1 SKTLPPRFALFTRA
15 YTFQAFEECLCRLQ
29 SPDECSAVLCV
40 LKVTAIL
47 ERCLGDV
54 LFSRHVPVPFLL
66 KDILTQP
73 ELSAVFGTE
82 LMLVLQIVMGSPRS
96 LNLRNVVWHGFV
108 TPREVDRR
116 FVNELLSRT
125 TVALPLSATVE
136 RETDG
141 VLPFLDV
148 SVKRASDALNFAV
161 YRKPTHTGRYLDFES
176 YHPTSHKASVVS
188 ALFRRALS
196 VCSTEEALR
205 EEVKKVK
212 ADLVNNGYPKRF
224 INDIYKR
231 PRRPPGTPASRP
243 SNRICLPY
251 VKNVSET
258 VGRVLR
264 KHGIA
269 VSHKPVST
277 IRRRLPLPKDR
288 PGRERAQGLVYR
300 VPCADCPVAYVGET
314 KNFPDRIRRH
324 KYDVKKKDTEAS
336 TLAEHEQ
343 KTGHSFSLDET
354 QIVATERHWRKR
366 LHLESWFIQTTSK
379 NANRSKGTLPGAY
392 VSGLRA
398 LWGVGFDEQSFLSV
412 LEASPLVLP
421 GRMPFWHSCVQL
433 YNESRYDESLVLVLP
448 QVECILRVLFTVAN
462 DCPWRLLTAE
472 MSTLYTTLDEEIYLD
487 LFAYLEG
494 PRLRVR
500 ISHGEADLS
509 SIRKPLLI
517 HLFNTVAATCA
528 NSLCENHKL
537 QKCSTLGS
545 LRSVAVSYH
554 SHFHP
559 IQLLR
564 KKVLNTIEAL
574 KSWEEFIVQEKL
586 GDSSVHCDPLG
597 EPAKHCILLLMSKFD
612 IRLPVQLRTE
622 ATPGTLVADLSPRTV
637 FRPRRELEVTTMLR
651 QVCQEAHRSLRQ
663 VHETLAE
670 RTERWRLHQLRS
682 RQRDNYKRLLE

>member
-1 SKTLPPRFALFTRA
+1 MLPNTVRIQTCLSENVRKMLCEVGVTDVTLSDSAFLSDKLTLDSDKLRSLLESCGDRDASPDWHEVSLSKLSPVIHSVCRVFRSLPAETFWISSALLAWTGEEK
-15 YTFQAFEECLCRLQ
+15 AFEECLCRLQ

-116 FVNELLSRT
+116 
-125 TVALPLSATVE
+125 
-136 RETDG
+136 
-141 VLPFLDV
+141 LPFFLICAAM
-148 SVKRASDALNFAV
+148 SLGKRLAESGSQHEAIVRRRRFSFVDTELALN
-161 YRKPTHTGRYLDFES
+161 DF
-176 YHPTSHKASVVS
+176 
-188 ALFRRALS
+188 L
-196 VCSTEEALR
+196 
-205 EEVKKVK
+205 
-212 ADLVNNGYPKRF
+212 
-224 INDIYKR
+224 
-231 PRRPPGTPASRP
+231 
-243 SNRICLPY
+243 
-251 VKNVSET
+251 
-258 VGRVLR
+258 
-264 KHGIA
+264 
-269 VSHKPVST
+269 
-277 IRRRLPLPKDR
+277 
-288 PGRERAQGLVYR
+288 
-300 VPCADCPVAYVGET
+300 
-314 KNFPDRIRRH
+314 
-324 KYDVKKKDTEAS
+324 
-336 TLAEHEQ
+336 
-343 KTGHSFSLDET
+343 
-354 QIVATERHWRKR
+354 
-366 LHLESWFIQTTSK
+366 
-379 NANRSKGTLPGAY
+379 
-392 VSGLRA
+392 
-398 LWGVGFDEQSFLSV
+398 GVGFDEQSFLSV

-433 YNESRYDESLVLVLP
+433 YNESRYDESLVLALP

-472 MSTLYTTLDEEIYLD
+472 MSTLYTTLDEVLAEFTDDRTCNALRKILGDSHFEIYLD

-682 RQRDNYKRLLE
+682 RQRDNYKRLLESLPVLRKGATLALWIVCCCLRRINDMTTLDALQYEKLVRLLKTTLKFSENFGTLTSSSNNRWDECCQLCCNHVDNALRTLSDGQMSLFSGLVTKTALSIETGV